1 MEYKKYLKIFLDSV
15 QQTLNGK
22 ITIYNNSI
30 VFMSNKYKWV
40 YRWSNN
46 NLIEKYNNMVDVNDA
61 VKEYVEIVSEQWQ
74 RMLFRQGGCEQMNKR
89 NAIIVEENFW
99 WQGDLDW
106 FEDNNIDIYY
116 ASKFHWNNKPRHCQ
130 YGKVIEWH
138 KNKSGETIYLI
149 DCGRYCYL
157 MKRKGLRFV

>member
-15 QQTLNGK
+15 QQILNGK

-74 RMLFRQGGCEQMNKR
+74 RMLFR
-89 NAIIVEENFW
+89 
-99 WQGDLDW
+99 
-106 FEDNNIDIYY
+106 
-116 ASKFHWNNKPRHCQ
+116 
-130 YGKVIEWH
+130 
-138 KNKSGETIYLI
+138 
-149 DCGRYCYL
+149 
-157 MKRKGLRFV
+157 

>member
-46 NLIEKYNNMVDVNDA
+46 NLIEKYNNMVDVNDT
-61 VKEYVEIVSEQWQ
+61 VKEYIEIVSEQWQ
-74 RMLFRQGGCEQMNKR
+74 RMLFR
-89 NAIIVEENFW
+89 
-99 WQGDLDW
+99 
-106 FEDNNIDIYY
+106 
-116 ASKFHWNNKPRHCQ
+116 
-130 YGKVIEWH
+130 
-138 KNKSGETIYLI
+138 
-149 DCGRYCYL
+149 
-157 MKRKGLRFV
+157 

>member
-15 QQTLNGK
+15 QQKLNGN

-61 VKEYVEIVSEQWQ
+61 VKEYIEIVSEQWQ
-74 RMLFRQGGCEQMNKR
+74 NMLFR
-89 NAIIVEENFW
+89 
-99 WQGDLDW
+99 
-106 FEDNNIDIYY
+106 
-116 ASKFHWNNKPRHCQ
+116 
-130 YGKVIEWH
+130 
-138 KNKSGETIYLI
+138 
-149 DCGRYCYL
+149 
-157 MKRKGLRFV
+157 

>member
-46 NLIEKYNNMVDVNDA
+46 TLIEKYNNMVDVNDA

-74 RMLFRQGGCEQMNKR
+74 RMLFR
-89 NAIIVEENFW
+89 
-99 WQGDLDW
+99 
-106 FEDNNIDIYY
+106 
-116 ASKFHWNNKPRHCQ
+116 
-130 YGKVIEWH
+130 
-138 KNKSGETIYLI
+138 
-149 DCGRYCYL
+149 
-157 MKRKGLRFV
+157 

>member
-1 MEYKKYLKIFLDSV
+1 MEYKKYLKIFLDFV

-74 RMLFRQGGCEQMNKR
+74 RMLFR
-89 NAIIVEENFW
+89 
-99 WQGDLDW
+99 
-106 FEDNNIDIYY
+106 
-116 ASKFHWNNKPRHCQ
+116 
-130 YGKVIEWH
+130 
-138 KNKSGETIYLI
+138 
-149 DCGRYCYL
+149 
-157 MKRKGLRFV
+157 

>member
-1 MEYKKYLKIFLDSV
+1 MEYKKYLKVFLDSA

-61 VKEYVEIVSEQWQ
+61 VKEYIEIVSEQWQ
-74 RMLFRQGGCEQMNKR
+74 RMLFR
-89 NAIIVEENFW
+89 
-99 WQGDLDW
+99 
-106 FEDNNIDIYY
+106 
-116 ASKFHWNNKPRHCQ
+116 
-130 YGKVIEWH
+130 
-138 KNKSGETIYLI
+138 
-149 DCGRYCYL
+149 
-157 MKRKGLRFV
+157 

>member
-1 MEYKKYLKIFLDSV
+1 MEYRKYLKIFLDSV

-61 VKEYVEIVSEQWQ
+61 VKEYIEIVSEQWQ
-74 RMLFRQGGCEQMNKR
+74 NMLFR
-89 NAIIVEENFW
+89 
-99 WQGDLDW
+99 
-106 FEDNNIDIYY
+106 
-116 ASKFHWNNKPRHCQ
+116 
-130 YGKVIEWH
+130 
-138 KNKSGETIYLI
+138 
-149 DCGRYCYL
+149 
-157 MKRKGLRFV
+157 

>member
-61 VKEYVEIVSEQWQ
+61 VKEYIKIVSEQWQ
-74 RMLFRQGGCEQMNKR
+74 RMLFR
-89 NAIIVEENFW
+89 
-99 WQGDLDW
+99 
-106 FEDNNIDIYY
+106 
-116 ASKFHWNNKPRHCQ
+116 
-130 YGKVIEWH
+130 
-138 KNKSGETIYLI
+138 
-149 DCGRYCYL
+149 
-157 MKRKGLRFV
+157 

>member
-61 VKEYVEIVSEQWQ
+61 VKEYIEIVSEQWQ
-74 RMLFRQGGCEQMNKR
+74 RMLFR
-89 NAIIVEENFW
+89 
-99 WQGDLDW
+99 
-106 FEDNNIDIYY
+106 
-116 ASKFHWNNKPRHCQ
+116 
-130 YGKVIEWH
+130 
-138 KNKSGETIYLI
+138 
-149 DCGRYCYL
+149 
-157 MKRKGLRFV
+157 

>member
-1 MEYKKYLKIFLDSV
+1 VNDMEYKKYLKIFLDSV
-15 QQTLNGK
+15 QQKLNGN

-74 RMLFRQGGCEQMNKR
+74 NMLFR
-89 NAIIVEENFW
+89 
-99 WQGDLDW
+99 
-106 FEDNNIDIYY
+106 
-116 ASKFHWNNKPRHCQ
+116 
-130 YGKVIEWH
+130 
-138 KNKSGETIYLI
+138 
-149 DCGRYCYL
+149 
-157 MKRKGLRFV
+157 

>member
-74 RMLFRQGGCEQMNKR
+74 RMLFR
-89 NAIIVEENFW
+89 
-99 WQGDLDW
+99 
-106 FEDNNIDIYY
+106 
-116 ASKFHWNNKPRHCQ
+116 
-130 YGKVIEWH
+130 
-138 KNKSGETIYLI
+138 
-149 DCGRYCYL
+149 
-157 MKRKGLRFV
+157 

>member
-61 VKEYVEIVSEQWQ
+61 VKEYVEIVSEQWK
-74 RMLFRQGGCEQMNKR
+74 RMLFR
-89 NAIIVEENFW
+89 
-99 WQGDLDW
+99 
-106 FEDNNIDIYY
+106 
-116 ASKFHWNNKPRHCQ
+116 
-130 YGKVIEWH
+130 
-138 KNKSGETIYLI
+138 
-149 DCGRYCYL
+149 
-157 MKRKGLRFV
+157 

>member
-1 MEYKKYLKIFLDSV
+1 MNAMEYKKYLKIFLDSV
-15 QQTLNGK
+15 QQILNGK

-74 RMLFRQGGCEQMNKR
+74 HMLFR
-89 NAIIVEENFW
+89 
-99 WQGDLDW
+99 
-106 FEDNNIDIYY
+106 
-116 ASKFHWNNKPRHCQ
+116 
-130 YGKVIEWH
+130 
-138 KNKSGETIYLI
+138 
-149 DCGRYCYL
+149 
-157 MKRKGLRFV
+157 

>member
-46 NLIEKYNNMVDVNDA
+46 NLIEKYNNMVDVNDV

-74 RMLFRQGGCEQMNKR
+74 RMLFR
-89 NAIIVEENFW
+89 
-99 WQGDLDW
+99 
-106 FEDNNIDIYY
+106 
-116 ASKFHWNNKPRHCQ
+116 
-130 YGKVIEWH
+130 
-138 KNKSGETIYLI
+138 
-149 DCGRYCYL
+149 
-157 MKRKGLRFV
+157 

>member
-15 QQTLNGK
+15 QETLNGK

-74 RMLFRQGGCEQMNKR
+74 RMLFR
-89 NAIIVEENFW
+89 
-99 WQGDLDW
+99 
-106 FEDNNIDIYY
+106 
-116 ASKFHWNNKPRHCQ
+116 
-130 YGKVIEWH
+130 
-138 KNKSGETIYLI
+138 
-149 DCGRYCYL
+149 
-157 MKRKGLRFV
+157 

>member
-61 VKEYVEIVSEQWQ
+61 VKEYIEIVSEQWQ
-74 RMLFRQGGCEQMNKR
+74 NMLFR
-89 NAIIVEENFW
+89 
-99 WQGDLDW
+99 
-106 FEDNNIDIYY
+106 
-116 ASKFHWNNKPRHCQ
+116 
-130 YGKVIEWH
+130 
-138 KNKSGETIYLI
+138 
-149 DCGRYCYL
+149 
-157 MKRKGLRFV
+157 

>member
-74 RMLFRQGGCEQMNKR
+74 RMLFRQGGC
-89 NAIIVEENFW
+89 
-99 WQGDLDW
+99 
-106 FEDNNIDIYY
+106 
-116 ASKFHWNNKPRHCQ
+116 
-130 YGKVIEWH
+130 
-138 KNKSGETIYLI
+138 
-149 DCGRYCYL
+149 
-157 MKRKGLRFV
+157 

>member
-1 MEYKKYLKIFLDSV
+1 MNAMEYKKYLKIFLDSV

-46 NLIEKYNNMVDVNDA
+46 NLIEKYNNLVDVNDA

-74 RMLFRQGGCEQMNKR
+74 RMLFR
-89 NAIIVEENFW
+89 
-99 WQGDLDW
+99 
-106 FEDNNIDIYY
+106 
-116 ASKFHWNNKPRHCQ
+116 
-130 YGKVIEWH
+130 
-138 KNKSGETIYLI
+138 
-149 DCGRYCYL
+149 
-157 MKRKGLRFV
+157 

>member
-1 MEYKKYLKIFLDSV
+1 MNAMEYKKYLKIFLDSV

-61 VKEYVEIVSEQWQ
+61 VKEYIEIVSEQWQ
-74 RMLFRQGGCEQMNKR
+74 RMLFR
-89 NAIIVEENFW
+89 
-99 WQGDLDW
+99 
-106 FEDNNIDIYY
+106 
-116 ASKFHWNNKPRHCQ
+116 
-130 YGKVIEWH
+130 
-138 KNKSGETIYLI
+138 
-149 DCGRYCYL
+149 
-157 MKRKGLRFV
+157 

>member
-15 QQTLNGK
+15 QQKLNGN

-61 VKEYVEIVSEQWQ
+61 VKEYIEIVSEQWR
-74 RMLFRQGGCEQMNKR
+74 RMLFR
-89 NAIIVEENFW
+89 
-99 WQGDLDW
+99 
-106 FEDNNIDIYY
+106 
-116 ASKFHWNNKPRHCQ
+116 
-130 YGKVIEWH
+130 
-138 KNKSGETIYLI
+138 
-149 DCGRYCYL
+149 
-157 MKRKGLRFV
+157 

>member
-15 QQTLNGK
+15 QQKLNGK

-46 NLIEKYNNMVDVNDA
+46 NLIEKYNNLVDVNDA

-74 RMLFRQGGCEQMNKR
+74 RMLFR
-89 NAIIVEENFW
+89 
-99 WQGDLDW
+99 
-106 FEDNNIDIYY
+106 
-116 ASKFHWNNKPRHCQ
+116 
-130 YGKVIEWH
+130 
-138 KNKSGETIYLI
+138 
-149 DCGRYCYL
+149 
-157 MKRKGLRFV
+157 

>member
-1 MEYKKYLKIFLDSV
+1 MGYKKYLKIFLDSV

-74 RMLFRQGGCEQMNKR
+74 RMLFR
-89 NAIIVEENFW
+89 
-99 WQGDLDW
+99 
-106 FEDNNIDIYY
+106 
-116 ASKFHWNNKPRHCQ
+116 
-130 YGKVIEWH
+130 
-138 KNKSGETIYLI
+138 
-149 DCGRYCYL
+149 
-157 MKRKGLRFV
+157 

>member
-61 VKEYVEIVSEQWQ
+61 VKEYVEIVSEQWR
-74 RMLFRQGGCEQMNKR
+74 RMLFR
-89 NAIIVEENFW
+89 
-99 WQGDLDW
+99 
-106 FEDNNIDIYY
+106 
-116 ASKFHWNNKPRHCQ
+116 
-130 YGKVIEWH
+130 
-138 KNKSGETIYLI
+138 
-149 DCGRYCYL
+149 
-157 MKRKGLRFV
+157 

>member
-30 VFMSNKYKWV
+30 IFMSNKYKWV

-61 VKEYVEIVSEQWQ
+61 VKEYIKIVSEQWQ
-74 RMLFRQGGCEQMNKR
+74 RMLFR
-89 NAIIVEENFW
+89 
-99 WQGDLDW
+99 
-106 FEDNNIDIYY
+106 
-116 ASKFHWNNKPRHCQ
+116 
-130 YGKVIEWH
+130 
-138 KNKSGETIYLI
+138 
-149 DCGRYCYL
+149 
-157 MKRKGLRFV
+157 

>member
-1 MEYKKYLKIFLDSV
+1 MNDMEYKKYLKIFLDSV
-15 QQTLNGK
+15 QQKLNGN

-74 RMLFRQGGCEQMNKR
+74 NMLFR
-89 NAIIVEENFW
+89 
-99 WQGDLDW
+99 
-106 FEDNNIDIYY
+106 
-116 ASKFHWNNKPRHCQ
+116 
-130 YGKVIEWH
+130 
-138 KNKSGETIYLI
+138 
-149 DCGRYCYL
+149 
-157 MKRKGLRFV
+157 

>member
-1 MEYKKYLKIFLDSV
+1 MNAMEYKKYLKVFLDSV

-61 VKEYVEIVSEQWQ
+61 VKEYIEIVSEQWR
-74 RMLFRQGGCEQMNKR
+74 RMLFR
-89 NAIIVEENFW
+89 
-99 WQGDLDW
+99 
-106 FEDNNIDIYY
+106 
-116 ASKFHWNNKPRHCQ
+116 
-130 YGKVIEWH
+130 
-138 KNKSGETIYLI
+138 
-149 DCGRYCYL
+149 
-157 MKRKGLRFV
+157 

>member
-1 MEYKKYLKIFLDSV
+1 MNAMEYKKYLKIFLDSV

-74 RMLFRQGGCEQMNKR
+74 RMLFR
-89 NAIIVEENFW
+89 
-99 WQGDLDW
+99 
-106 FEDNNIDIYY
+106 
-116 ASKFHWNNKPRHCQ
+116 
-130 YGKVIEWH
+130 
-138 KNKSGETIYLI
+138 
-149 DCGRYCYL
+149 
-157 MKRKGLRFV
+157 